1 MCDLGISPEEFN
13 PRILYVLKKKNNSQS
28 PATYHCHDHITIVY
42 IISGSCTYRI
52 NDELFP
58 VKKGD
63 VIICNPGVYHGFAI
77 PEDEEIT
84 EFHIGITN
92 IKIDPMPQ
100 NCLIS
105 ESSSP
110 VITMIKYEQDFFK
123 CYSDITTVQERH
135 EPGTEL
141 ILKALVMKLIV
152 ILLKETHFIEKSGS
166 ACLYN
171 LEYYDRTDLV
181 NSIIKYISENYSTNI
196 SLDKIAKNM
205 YLSPVYISRIFKEET
220 GDSPIN
226 YLINVRLNKAHELL
240 TEGRLSIAS
249 IAHDVGYEDAYYFSK
264 LYKKHFGCPPSAELV
279 KDKEKSKVAVTK

>member
-28 PATYHCHDHITIVY
+28 PKTYHSHDHPTIVY
-42 IISGSCTYRI
+42 IISGSGDYI
-52 NDELFP
+52 IEDVLYP

-63 VIICNPGVYHGFAI
+63 VIVCNPGVYHGCI
-77 PEDEEIT
+77 VSEDEDMT

-92 IKIDPMPQ
+92 IMIDPMPQ
-100 NCLIS
+100 NFLIS
-105 ESSSP
+105 ETSSP
-110 VITMIKYEQDFFK
+110 VITMSKYEQDFFK

-135 EPGTEL
+135 EPGTAL

-152 ILLKETHFIEKSGS
+152 VLLKETNFIEKSGS

-171 LEYYDRTDLV
+171 PEYYDRIDLV
-181 NSIIKYISENYSTNI
+181 NSIIKYISENYYTNI

-240 TEGRLSIAS
+240 SEGRMSIAS
-249 IAHDVGYEDAYYFSK
+249 IAHEVGYEDAYYFSK
-264 LYKKHFGCPPSAELV
+264 LYKKHFGCPPSAHMV
-279 KDKEKSKVAVTK
+279 KGKAKTLEI